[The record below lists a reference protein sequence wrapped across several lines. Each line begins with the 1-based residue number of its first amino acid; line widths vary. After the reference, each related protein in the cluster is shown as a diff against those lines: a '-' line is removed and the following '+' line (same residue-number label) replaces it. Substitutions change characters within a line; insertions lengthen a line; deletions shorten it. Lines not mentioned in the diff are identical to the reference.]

1 MLHAVG
7 TLLKAN
13 SPLMLRAV
21 DGLDTSLTSTNPK
34 SSTKGRDEP
43 ALFFWVLFGLSF
55 EALCGGQPSV
65 QVIALDALVGLMR
78 TEVSG
83 PALLEASL
91 FEEVCNLCYRLAI
104 TEGPEIKQRV
114 MEIVLVL
121 AGNFAK
127 EASRKEGEAPRW
139 ALSSSS
145 DGFKLTSPLLL
156 VITAPTARMDHLYE
170 GTPK

>member
-7 TLLKAN
+7 TLLKTN
-13 SPLMLRAV
+13 NPHMLRAV
-21 DGLDTSLTSTNPK
+21 DGLDTSPSSADSESLM
-34 SSTKGRDEP
+34 STKGRDTP

-55 EALCGGQPSV
+55 EALCGGRPSV
-65 QVIALDALVGLMR
+65 QAIALDALVGLMR

-127 EASRKEGEAPRW
+127 EASRKEG
-139 ALSSSS
+139 
-145 DGFKLTSPLLL
+145 G
-156 VITAPTARMDHLYE
+156 ARR
-170 GTPK
+170 